1 MGVPPVLEVHG
12 LAKQFRFSGG
22 GWFRRGNIA
31 LFNAVSDVSF
41 TVARG
46 ETLGI
51 VGESGSG
58 KSTLA
63 RMLLRLIEP
72 TAGRVTLNGEDLTG
86 LPHDQLWRRRREIQM
101 VFQDPFASLN
111 PRLSIGYHLRE
122 PLRVHMLAEPSRVT
136 QRVAE
141 MLARVGLDDRHARSH
156 PHALSGGQR
165 QRIAIARALA
175 VEPDV
180 LVADEAVSSLDVS
193 VQAQILNLLRE
204 IRRDTQLTMIFI
216 SHDLGVV
223 RHVAD
228 RVAVM
233 YRGRIV
239 ELGRADKVF
248 DTPRHPYTRTL
259 LDAIP
264 VPRVG
269 AQGRPRPAASRP
281 GDPSAQQG
289 SGGCSFAPRC
299 AFADA
304 RCRDAVPP
312 LASVGAEHQSACFH
326 PESVMPPQ
334 RQAAPADSGAARRLR
349 RLQSRFV
356 TGSGAAA

>member
-1 MGVPPVLEVHG
+1 MGASPVLEVHG

-31 LFNAVSDVSF
+31 SFNAVSDVSF
-41 TVARG
+41 NVARG

-63 RMLLRLIEP
+63 RMLLRLVEP
-72 TAGRVTLNGEDLTG
+72 TAGRVTLNGKDLTG

-122 PLRVHMLAEPSRVT
+122 PLHVHMLAEPPQVVR
-136 QRVAE
+136 RVAE
-141 MLARVGLDDRHARSH
+141 ILARVGLDDRHARSH

-204 IRRDTQLTMIFI
+204 IRQDTQLTMIFI

-239 ELGRADKVF
+239 ELGRTDEVF
-248 DTPRHPYTRTL
+248 DAPRHPYTRTL

-264 VPRVG
+264 VPRAG
-269 AQGRPRPAASRP
+269 ARQRPQPGASPA
-281 GDPSAQQG
+281 GG
-289 SGGCSFAPRC
+289 SGTQEGSSGCSYAPRC
-299 AFADA
+299 AFADV
-304 RCRDAVPP
+304 RCREMLPP

-326 PESVMPPQ
+326 TASVTPPQ
-334 RQAAPADSGAARRLR
+334 RQIALADSATAQRLR